1 MELFLPV
8 VLLLPLLLIFMMNRR
23 RQRDARSLQAR
34 LAVGQHVMTT
44 AGLFGQIVDLDAE
57 TVHLEVA
64 PGVRM
69 RWARP
74 AVARVV
80 ADPAAEPGE
89 SGDLGTSGATDRPS

>member
-1 MELFLPV
+1 
-8 VLLLPLLLIFMMNRR
+8 MMNRR
-23 RQRDARSLQAR
+23 RQREAQSLQAR
-34 LAVGQHVMTT
+34 LTVGQHVMTT
-44 AGLFGQIVDLDAE
+44 AGLFGQIVELDAE

-80 ADPAAEPGE
+80 ADPAAATGEPG
-89 SGDLGTSGATDRPS
+89 GPGTSDATDRPS